1 VLERAWWPLSRD
13 VGTELPGLVR
23 ALTEHLGPVVSVGLD
38 ADAWDDVPAPWSS
51 TAGRCTSIGTGSVTT
66 RWSSRGATAITSACS
81 SPPPHAGR
89 EAALAAVARAVEADG
104 GDSAR
109 QILVA
114 TGIGPEPP
122 GEES

>member
-1 VLERAWWPLSRD
+1 VHIDRYRVGDDTVVVTRGDRD
-13 VGTELPGLVR
+13 HFSLLV
-23 ALTEHLGPVVSVGLD
+23 A
-38 ADAWDDVPAPWSS
+38 
-51 TAGRCTSIGTGSVTT
+51 
-66 RWSSRGATAITSACS
+66 
-81 SPPPHAGR
+81 PPHAGR